1 LFKQPENEGII
12 KHKAIIGEVNN
23 LTKVKIVTDSTI
35 DIEQSIIDEL
45 NIEIV
50 PLSITI
56 DGESY
61 IDRFGIKPD
70 EFMVKMNQS
79 KELPKSSQPAVG
91 TFVEVYNR
99 LGEDG
104 SEILSI
110 HMTGGM
116 SGTVGS
122 AESAAGISDADVTVV
137 DSRLISIGLSFQVV
151 EAAKMANEGKSM
163 DEILARLDT
172 IRENSDLY
180 IMVDTLDNLVK
191 GGRIGRGK
199 ALIGS
204 LLNIKPIA
212 SLADGVY
219 TPVTKV
225 RSQSQVI
232 KFFTKQFKEDIAGKV
247 VKGIGIA
254 HAGTL
259 KQAEALKNALYEVS
273 GFENIQIAYTTPVI
287 STHTGPGALA
297 LMYYAE

>member
-1 LFKQPENEGII
+1 MTN
-12 KHKAIIGEVNN
+12 
-23 LTKVKIVTDSTI
+23 VKIVTDSTVDI
-35 DIEQSIIDEL
+35 DQSIIEEL

-70 EFMVKMNQS
+70 EFMDKMKHS
-79 KELPKSSQPAVG
+79 TELPKSSQPAVG
-91 TFVEVYNR
+91 TFVDVYNR

-104 SEILSI
+104 SKILSI

-122 AESAAGISDADVTVV
+122 AESAAGISDSDVTVI
-137 DSRLISIGLSFQVV
+137 DSRFISFALSFQVV
-151 EAAKMANEGKSM
+151 AAAKMAKEGK
-163 DEILARLDT
+163 DLQEILNKLNDVRSNT
-172 IRENSDLY
+172 DLF

-247 VKGIGIA
+247 VKGVGIA
-254 HAGTL
+254 HAGSL
-259 KQAEALKNALYEVS
+259 KQAQVLKDALYEAS
-273 GFENIQIAYTTPVI
+273 GFEDIQIAYTTPVI
-287 STHTGPGALA
+287 STHTGPGAMA

>member
-1 LFKQPENEGII
+1 MTN
-12 KHKAIIGEVNN
+12 
-23 LTKVKIVTDSTI
+23 VKIVTDSTVDI
-35 DIEQSIIDEL
+35 DQSIIEKL

-70 EFMVKMNQS
+70 EFMDKMKHS
-79 KELPKSSQPAVG
+79 TELPKSSQPAVG
-91 TFVEVYNR
+91 TFVDVYNR

-104 SEILSI
+104 SKILSI

-122 AESAAGISDADVTVV
+122 AESAAGISDSDVTVI
-137 DSRLISIGLSFQVV
+137 DSRFISFALSFQVV
-151 EAAKMANEGKSM
+151 AAAKMAKEGK
-163 DEILARLDT
+163 DLQEILNKLNDVRSNT
-172 IRENSDLY
+172 DLF

-247 VKGIGIA
+247 VKGVGIA
-254 HAGTL
+254 HAGSL
-259 KQAEALKNALYEVS
+259 KQAQVLKDALYEAS
-273 GFENIQIAYTTPVI
+273 GFEDIQIAYTTPVI
-287 STHTGPGALA
+287 STHTGPGAVA

>member
-1 LFKQPENEGII
+1 MTN
-12 KHKAIIGEVNN
+12 
-23 LTKVKIVTDSTI
+23 VKIVTDSTVDI
-35 DIEQSIIDEL
+35 DQSIIEEL

-70 EFMVKMNQS
+70 EFMDKMKHS
-79 KELPKSSQPAVG
+79 TELPKSSQPAVG
-91 TFVEVYNR
+91 TFVDVYNR

-104 SEILSI
+104 SKILSI

-122 AESAAGISDADVTVV
+122 AESAAGISESDVTVV
-137 DSRLISIGLSFQVV
+137 DSRFISFALSFQVV
-151 EAAKMANEGKSM
+151 AAAKMAKEGKDLQEIM
-163 DEILARLDT
+163 NKLDEVRSNT
-172 IRENSDLY
+172 DLF

-247 VKGIGIA
+247 VKGVGIA
-254 HAGTL
+254 HAGSL
-259 KQAEALKNALYEVS
+259 KQAQALKEALYEAS

-287 STHTGPGALA
+287 STHTGPGAMA

>member
-1 LFKQPENEGII
+1 MTN
-12 KHKAIIGEVNN
+12 
-23 LTKVKIVTDSTI
+23 VKIVTDSTVDI
-35 DIEQSIIDEL
+35 DQSIIEEL

-70 EFMVKMNQS
+70 EFMDKMKHS
-79 KELPKSSQPAVG
+79 TELPKSSQPAVG
-91 TFVEVYNR
+91 TFVDVYNR

-104 SEILSI
+104 SKILSI

-122 AESAAGISDADVTVV
+122 AESAAGISDSDVTVV
-137 DSRLISIGLSFQVV
+137 DSRFISFALSFQVV
-151 EAAKMANEGKSM
+151 AAAKMAKEGK
-163 DEILARLDT
+163 DLQEILNKLDEV
-172 IRENSDLY
+172 RSNSDLF

-247 VKGIGIA
+247 VKGVGIA
-254 HAGTL
+254 HAGSL
-259 KQAEALKNALYEVS
+259 KQAQALKEALYEAS
-273 GFENIQIAYTTPVI
+273 GFEAIQIAYTTPVI

>member
-1 LFKQPENEGII
+1 M
-12 KHKAIIGEVNN
+12 
-23 LTKVKIVTDSTI
+23 TKTNVKIVTDSTVDI
-35 DIEQSIIDEL
+35 DQSIIEEL

-70 EFMVKMNQS
+70 EFMDKMKHS
-79 KELPKSSQPAVG
+79 TELPKSSQPAVG
-91 TFVEVYNR
+91 TFVDVYNR

-104 SEILSI
+104 SKILSI

-122 AESAAGISDADVTVV
+122 AESAAGISDSDVTVI
-137 DSRLISIGLSFQVV
+137 DSRFISFALSFQVV
-151 EAAKMANEGKSM
+151 AAAKMAKQGKGLE
-163 DEILARLDT
+163 EIVKKLSE
-172 IRENSDLY
+172 IRSNTDLF

-247 VKGIGIA
+247 VKGVGIA
-254 HAGTL
+254 HAGSL
-259 KQAEALKNALYEVS
+259 KQAQALKDALYEAS
-273 GFENIQIAYTTPVI
+273 GFEDIQIAYTTPVI
-287 STHTGPGALA
+287 STHTGPGAMA

>member
-1 LFKQPENEGII
+1 MTN
-12 KHKAIIGEVNN
+12 
-23 LTKVKIVTDSTI
+23 VKIVTDSTVDI
-35 DIEQSIIDEL
+35 DQSIIEEL

-70 EFMVKMNQS
+70 EFMDKMKHS
-79 KELPKSSQPAVG
+79 TELPKSSQPAVG
-91 TFVEVYNR
+91 TFVDVYNR

-104 SEILSI
+104 SKILSI

-122 AESAAGISDADVTVV
+122 AESAAGISDSDVTVI
-137 DSRLISIGLSFQVV
+137 DSRFISFALSFQVV
-151 EAAKMANEGKSM
+151 AAAKMAKQEKGLE
-163 DEILARLDT
+163 EIVTKLND
-172 IRENSDLY
+172 IRSNTDLF

-232 KFFTKQFKEDIAGKV
+232 KFFTKQFKEDISGKV
-247 VKGIGIA
+247 VKGVGIA
-254 HAGTL
+254 HAGSL
-259 KQAEALKNALYEVS
+259 KQAQVLKDALYEAS
-273 GFENIQIAYTTPVI
+273 GFEDIQIAYTTPVI
-287 STHTGPGALA
+287 STHTGPGAMA
-297 LMYYAE
+297 LMYYSDRKSVV

>member
-1 LFKQPENEGII
+1 MTN
-12 KHKAIIGEVNN
+12 
-23 LTKVKIVTDSTI
+23 VKIVTDSTV
-35 DIEQSIIDEL
+35 DIEQSIIEEL

-70 EFMVKMNQS
+70 EFMEKMKHS
-79 KELPKSSQPAVG
+79 IELPKSSQPAVG
-91 TFVEVYNR
+91 SFVDVYNR

-104 SEILSI
+104 SKILSI

-122 AESAAGISDADVTVV
+122 AESAANISESDVTVI
-137 DSRLISIGLSFQVV
+137 DSRFISFALSFQVV
-151 EAAKMANEGKSM
+151 AAAKMANEGKELQ
-163 DEILARLDT
+163 EIINKLND
-172 IRENSDLY
+172 IRSNTELY
-180 IMVDTLDNLVK
+180 LMVDTLDNLVK

-219 TPVTKV
+219 TPVTKA
-225 RSQSQVI
+225 RSHSQVI
-232 KFFTKQFKEDIAGKV
+232 KYYTKQFKEDIAGKL

-254 HAGTL
+254 HAGSL
-259 KQAEALKNALYEVS
+259 KQAQALKDALYEAS
-273 GFENIQIAYTTPVI
+273 GFEDIQIAYTTPVI

>member
-1 LFKQPENEGII
+1 MTN
-12 KHKAIIGEVNN
+12 
-23 LTKVKIVTDSTI
+23 VKIVTDSTVDI
-35 DIEQSIIDEL
+35 DQSIIEEL

-70 EFMVKMNQS
+70 EFMDKMKHS
-79 KELPKSSQPAVG
+79 TELPKSSQPAVG
-91 TFVEVYNR
+91 TFVDVYNR

-104 SEILSI
+104 SKILSI

-122 AESAAGISDADVTVV
+122 AESAAGISDSDVTVI
-137 DSRLISIGLSFQVV
+137 DSRFISFALSFQVV
-151 EAAKMANEGKSM
+151 AAAKMAKEGK
-163 DEILARLDT
+163 DLQEILNKLNDVRSNT
-172 IRENSDLY
+172 DLF

-247 VKGIGIA
+247 VKGVGIA
-254 HAGTL
+254 HAGSL
-259 KQAEALKNALYEVS
+259 KQAQVLKDALYEAS
-273 GFENIQIAYTTPVI
+273 GFEDIQIAYTTPVI
-287 STHTGPGALA
+287 STHTGPGAVA

>member
-1 LFKQPENEGII
+1 MTN
-12 KHKAIIGEVNN
+12 
-23 LTKVKIVTDSTI
+23 VKIVTDSTVDI
-35 DIEQSIIDEL
+35 DQSIIEEL

-70 EFMVKMNQS
+70 EFMDKMKHS
-79 KELPKSSQPAVG
+79 TELPKSSQPSVG
-91 TFVEVYNR
+91 TFVDVYNR

-104 SEILSI
+104 SKILSL

-122 AESAAGISDADVTVV
+122 AESAASISDSDVTVV
-137 DSRLISIGLSFQVV
+137 DSRFISFALSFQVV
-151 EAAKMANEGKSM
+151 AAAKMAKQGK
-163 DEILARLDT
+163 DLQEIINKLND
-172 IRENSDLY
+172 IRSNTDLF

-225 RSQSQVI
+225 RSHSQVI

-247 VKGIGIA
+247 VKGVGIA
-254 HAGTL
+254 HAGSL
-259 KQAEALKNALYEVS
+259 KQAQALKDALYEAS
-273 GFENIQIAYTTPVI
+273 GFEDIQIAYTTPVI

>member
-1 LFKQPENEGII
+1 MTN
-12 KHKAIIGEVNN
+12 
-23 LTKVKIVTDSTI
+23 VKIVTDSTVDI
-35 DIEQSIIDEL
+35 DQSIIEEL

-70 EFMVKMNQS
+70 EFMDKMKHS
-79 KELPKSSQPAVG
+79 TELPKSSQPAVG
-91 TFVEVYNR
+91 TFVDVYNR

-104 SEILSI
+104 SKILSI

-122 AESAAGISDADVTVV
+122 AESAASISDSDVTVV
-137 DSRLISIGLSFQVV
+137 DSRFISFALSFQVV
-151 EAAKMANEGKSM
+151 AAAKMAKQGKDM
-163 DEILARLDT
+163 QEIINNLND
-172 IRENSDLY
+172 IRTNTDLF

-225 RSQSQVI
+225 RSHSQVI

-247 VKGIGIA
+247 VKGVGIA
-254 HAGTL
+254 HAGSL
-259 KQAEALKNALYEVS
+259 KQAQALKDALYEAS
-273 GFENIQIAYTTPVI
+273 GFEDIQIAYTTPVI
-287 STHTGPGALA
+287 STHTGPGAIA

>member
-1 LFKQPENEGII
+1 MGRYNSK
-12 KHKAIIGEVNN
+12 KDIIGEVNLMTN
-23 LTKVKIVTDSTI
+23 VKIVTDSTVDI
-35 DIEQSIIDEL
+35 DQSIIEEL

-70 EFMVKMNQS
+70 EFMDKMKHS
-79 KELPKSSQPAVG
+79 TELPKSSQPAVG
-91 TFVEVYNR
+91 TFVDVYNR

-104 SEILSI
+104 SKILSI

-122 AESAAGISDADVTVV
+122 AESAAGISESDVTVV
-137 DSRLISIGLSFQVV
+137 DSRFISFALSFQVV
-151 EAAKMANEGKSM
+151 AAAKMAKEGKDLQEIM
-163 DEILARLDT
+163 NKLDEVRSNT
-172 IRENSDLY
+172 DLF

-247 VKGIGIA
+247 VKGVGIA
-254 HAGTL
+254 HAGSL
-259 KQAEALKNALYEVS
+259 KQAQALKEALYEAS

-287 STHTGPGALA
+287 STHTGPGAMA

>member
-1 LFKQPENEGII
+1 VRRYNSK
-12 KHKAIIGEVNN
+12 KDIIGEVNVMTN
-23 LTKVKIVTDSTI
+23 VKIVTDSTVDI
-35 DIEQSIIDEL
+35 DQSLIEEL

-70 EFMVKMNQS
+70 EFMDKMKHS
-79 KELPKSSQPAVG
+79 TELPKSSQPAVG
-91 TFVEVYNR
+91 SFVDVYNR

-104 SEILSI
+104 SKILSI

-122 AESAAGISDADVTVV
+122 AESAANISESDVTVV
-137 DSRLISIGLSFQVV
+137 DSRFISFALSFQVV
-151 EAAKMANEGKSM
+151 AAAKMANEGKELQ
-163 DEILARLDT
+163 EIINKLND
-172 IRENSDLY
+172 IRSNTDLY

-219 TPVTKV
+219 TPVTKA
-225 RSQSQVI
+225 RSHSQVI
-232 KFFTKQFKEDIAGKV
+232 KYYTKQFKEDIAGKM
-247 VKGIGIA
+247 VKGVGIA
-254 HAGTL
+254 HAGSL
-259 KQAEALKNALYEVS
+259 KQAQALKDALYEVS
-273 GFENIQIAYTTPVI
+273 GFEDIQIAYTTPVI

>member
-1 LFKQPENEGII
+1 M
-12 KHKAIIGEVNN
+12 
-23 LTKVKIVTDSTI
+23 TKTNVKIVTDSTVDI
-35 DIEQSIIDEL
+35 DQSIIEEL

-70 EFMVKMNQS
+70 EFMDKMKHS
-79 KELPKSSQPAVG
+79 TELPKSSQPAVG
-91 TFVEVYNR
+91 TFVDVYNR

-104 SEILSI
+104 SKILSI

-122 AESAAGISDADVTVV
+122 AESAAGISDSDVTVI
-137 DSRLISIGLSFQVV
+137 DSRFISFALSFQVV
-151 EAAKMANEGKSM
+151 AAAKLAKQGKGLE
-163 DEILARLDT
+163 EIVKKLSE
-172 IRENSDLY
+172 IRSNTDLF

-247 VKGIGIA
+247 VKGVGIA
-254 HAGTL
+254 HAGSL
-259 KQAEALKNALYEVS
+259 KQAQALKDALYEAS
-273 GFENIQIAYTTPVI
+273 GFEDIQIAYTTPVI
-287 STHTGPGALA
+287 STHTGPGAMA